1 MSRLAVVGTFYRRHE
16 NTDALVQRLVCDSR
30 ISEAWLVCED
40 RWDAL
45 GIDKALARWS
55 PYGTIP
61 EVHRVTLPTPRTDDG
76 GYAVIPYSH
85 KINYALDRTRAD
97 YVVYLDNGSM
107 PHPEKYRR
115 MAAALDEHP
124 EWGAVYCGQRRTGY
138 APAEAHASGV
148 VADAYCRLNYTQVMH
163 RRTDDR
169 WTLDM
174 AHADPDL
181 ADALF
186 WRSLHASLGP
196 FYPVAEGVLLD
207 EHHIPSPKASGL

>member
-1 MSRLAVVGTFYRRHE
+1 VSRLAVIGTFYRRYE
-16 NTDALVQRLVCDSR
+16 NTYPLSLAINLSTRLPDELWLMAEEVFDADHLAMQ
-30 ISEAWLVCED
+30 EWLVNDE
-40 RWDAL
+40 
-45 GIDKALARWS
+45 
-55 PYGTIP
+55 
-61 EVHRVTLPTPRTDDG
+61 HRVLLPTPRVQG
-76 GYAVIPYSH
+76 GRYAVIPYSH
-85 KINYALDRTRAD
+85 KINYALDRTTAD

-107 PHPEKYRR
+107 PHRDKYRL

-138 APAEAHASGV
+138 APVDAHADGV

-174 AHADPDL
+174 RHADPDL

-186 WRSLHASLGP
+186 WRSLHASLGA
-196 FYPVAEGVLLD
+196 FYPVAPGLLLD
-207 EHHIPSPKASGL
+207 EHHIESAKAAGL